1 MKKITLFLLFVSA
14 ITMAFS
20 QQVRYYNFENTLNEV
35 SGLSPA
41 LAILGEQGSFVLDT
55 LNEVNQNTKTVY
67 RFTRNSGL
75 QFNNVAAGN
84 FLGDN
89 YTIEIYFVFDELS
102 SWKRVVD
109 WKNRKTDWGAYVY
122 YGELNFYHYYPT
134 NL

>member
-75 QFNNVAAGN
+75 QFNNV
-84 FLGDN
+84 
-89 YTIEIYFVFDELS
+89 
-102 SWKRVVD
+102 
-109 WKNRKTDWGAYVY
+109 
-122 YGELNFYHYYPT
+122 ELNPACAG
-134 NL
+134 